1 VRAQEWGW
9 LASVLDESRATL
21 PQFGQGRDS
30 MPLRGTTWHENGL
43 VKESRAEYKGLIP
56 IFVAVPTIY
65 EGSVT
70 RLPLRVK

>member
-1 VRAQEWGW
+1 
-9 LASVLDESRATL
+9 
-21 PQFGQGRDS
+21 